1 MAGNMPIEIGTP
13 SCRAVS
19 PSASSELAWLLN
31 LLTQTARYAEP
42 ALAELESSLLPGISR
57 LRKPIKERLSAMWND
72 ELAGCPELM
81 YAAHEADCVL
91 DDSLNRLFAW
101 LADRPTKSSPDHAML
116 TEPEPDRLAIA
127 GRLRKLRE
135 SARARDAYR
144 SVLVEVWHLAS
155 SAWERHGRAVV
166 AQACDA
172 WKLKLNSGVAIEE
185 LVPPRHPL
193 TYADRLGFDDLF
205 THRAEFA
212 LSPLYFCMS
221 GGHVIDLDDYVS
233 IAVPASDLLPV
244 RKVRDA
250 AFVSDRLRI
259 LAEPSRV
266 QILIHLL
273 SAPSG
278 VMDLARSL
286 RMSQPTVSGHLKIL
300 REAGLI
306 QPRRFGTR
314 TVMVA
319 SRKRIERLL
328 EDARATIARWD

>member
-1 MAGNMPIEIGTP
+1 MPIEIGKPT
-13 SCRAVS
+13 CRAVS
-19 PSASSELAWLLN
+19 PSAPGELAWLLN

-42 ALAELESSLLPGISR
+42 ALAELDGSLLPGVGR
-57 LRKPIKERLSAMWND
+57 LRKPIRERLSTMWND

-81 YAAHEADCVL
+81 YAAQEANCVH
-91 DDSLNRLFAW
+91 DDDLNRLFAW
-101 LADRPTKSSPDHAML
+101 LGGFSMKSAEDHAML
-116 TEPEPDRLAIA
+116 TEPEQDRPAIA
-127 GRLRKLRE
+127 GRLRKLHDNGKG
-135 SARARDAYR
+135 RDAYR
-144 SVLVEVWHLAS
+144 SVLVEVWQLAS

-172 WKLKLNSGVAIEE
+172 WKLRLDSGVPIEE

-205 THRAEFA
+205 VHRDEFQ

-221 GGHVIDLDDYVS
+221 GGHVLDLDDYVS

-250 AFVSDRLRI
+250 AFVADRLRV

-266 QILIHLL
+266 RILIQLL

-286 RMSQPTVSGHLKIL
+286 HMSQPTVSGHLKIL
-300 REAGLI
+300 RDAGLI

-319 SRKRIERLL
+319 SRKRVERLL